1 MGAHAAAS
9 ALGAAVLLAANVM
22 VAPTA
27 MAIAPPVIDPAALP
41 PAETPGPT
49 EEMRQSEACIKPV
62 VIADPDVSQPAPGN
76 AALNIKQAW
85 QYSTGAGVTVA
96 IIDTGVTPNVRLPAL
111 FPGGD
116 YVMGLQNGGL
126 TDCENHGTV
135 VASIIGSSPSNPA
148 DRPAPKPA
156 GAQAGPPPSAVPAN
170 PAPTSPP
177 PPPPPAQTV
186 TVTAPAPPA
195 PAPPPPPPPPPPDGD
210 TPAPPEGDTPADG
223 APAPGSAQPLVAG
236 PPPGA
241 PDGIVGVAPDATLIS
256 IRQSSV
262 AFSPAHPTPQEQDQH
277 RKAGDVL
284 TLAKAIRTAADLG
297 AKVINVSLASCT
309 NAAAPV
315 NQDPL
320 GAAVR
325 YAAVEK
331 DAVVVA
337 AAGNQNDPMQPDCG
351 QNPAFNA
358 LNVDDPRDWAGVRT
372 IVSPAWFSDYVLS
385 VAAVT
390 PEGVPMPDSINGP
403 WVGVAAPGARIMGLS
418 SDNGAAVNASL
429 AKDPGTGNGI
439 WGTSFSAAYVSG
451 VAALVRAKYP
461 NLTAHQVI
469 RRITETAHNPAHKVD
484 NQVGYGVVDPVAA
497 LTFDVDPG
505 DPKPVE
511 RLTSMLHMPAPPAA
525 PDSRPRTVALL
536 GGAAAALVAAILG
549 GIVAIRRRMS

>member
-1 MGAHAAAS
+1 MRAQSAAS
-9 ALGAAVLLAANVM
+9 ALGAAVLLAANVLA
-22 VAPTA
+22 APTA

-41 PAETPGPT
+41 PSETPGPT

-62 VIADPDVSQPAPGN
+62 VVADPDVSQPAPGN

-96 IIDTGVTPNVRLPAL
+96 IVDTGVTPNPRWPAL

-116 YVMGLQNGGL
+116 YVMGLKNGGL

-135 VASIIGSSPSNPA
+135 VASIIGASPSNLA
-148 DRPAPKPA
+148 GRPAPKPA
-156 GAQAGPPPSAVPAN
+156 GVQPAPRPADIPAN

-186 TVTAPAPPA
+186 TVTAP
-195 PAPPPPPPPPPPDGD
+195 PPPPPPAPGPLP
-210 TPAPPEGDTPADG
+210 PPEGDFPADG
-223 APAPGSAQPLVAG
+223 TPQPGSGQPLVSG

-241 PDGIVGVAPDATLIS
+241 PDGIVGVAPDAALIS

-262 AFSPAHPTPQEQDQH
+262 AFSPAHPTPEEHDQH

-331 DAVVVA
+331 DAVVIA

-351 QNPAFNA
+351 QNPAFDP

-403 WVGVAAPGARIMGLS
+403 WVGVAAPGSRIMGLS
-418 SDNGAAVNASL
+418 SENGAAVNASL

-451 VAALVRAKYP
+451 VAALVRAKFP

-469 RRITETAHNPAHKVD
+469 RRITETAHNPAHTVD
-484 NQVGYGVVDPVAA
+484 NQVGYGVVDTVAA
-497 LTFDVDPG
+497 LTFDVVPG
-505 DPKPVE
+505 DPKPAE
-511 RLTSMLHMPAPPAA
+511 HLTSMLHVPPPPPAP
-525 PDSRPRTVALL
+525 DTRPRTVALL
-536 GGAAAALVAAILG
+536 GGAAAVVVAAVLV

>member
-1 MGAHAAAS
+1 MRAHAAAS
-9 ALGAAVLLAANVM
+9 ALGAAVLLAANVLA
-22 VAPTA
+22 APTA
-27 MAIAPPVIDPAALP
+27 MAIAPPVIDPGALP

-62 VIADPDVSQPAPGN
+62 VIADPDVTQPAPGN

-96 IIDTGVTPNVRLPAL
+96 IVDTGVTRNPRFPAL

-116 YVMGLQNGGL
+116 YVMGLKNGGL
-126 TDCENHGTV
+126 SDCENHGTV
-135 VASIIGSSPSNPA
+135 VASIIGSAPSNPA

-156 GAQAGPPPSAVPAN
+156 GVQGPPPPADIPAN

-186 TVTAPAPPA
+186 TVTAP
-195 PAPPPPPPPPPPDGD
+195 PPPPPPAPEPPP
-210 TPAPPEGDTPADG
+210 PPEGDLPADG
-223 APAPGSAQPLVAG
+223 TPPPGSAQPLVAG

-241 PDGIVGVAPDATLIS
+241 PDGIVGIAPDATLIS

-262 AFSPAHPTPQEQDQH
+262 AFSPAHPTPEEQEQH

-331 DAVVVA
+331 DAVVIA

-351 QNPAFNA
+351 QNPAFNP

-403 WVGVAAPGARIMGLS
+403 WVGVAAPGSRIMGLS
-418 SDNGAAVNASL
+418 SENGAAVNASL
-429 AKDPGTGNGI
+429 GKDPGTGNGI

-497 LTFDVDPG
+497 LTFDVAAG
-505 DPKPVE
+505 DPKPAE
-511 RLTSMLHMPAPPAA
+511 HLTSKLHVPPAPPA
-525 PDSRPRTVALL
+525 PDTRPRTVALL
-536 GGAAAALVAAILG
+536 GGAAAVLVAALLG

>member
-1 MGAHAAAS
+1 MRAKVAAS

-22 VAPTA
+22 AAPTA

-41 PAETPGPT
+41 PAETPGPS
-49 EEMRQSEACIKPV
+49 EEMRQSEACINPV
-62 VIADPDVSQPAPGN
+62 VIADPDVAQPAPGN
-76 AALNIKQAW
+76 AMLDLRQAW

-96 IIDTGVTPNVRLPAL
+96 IVDTGVTPNPRFPAL
-111 FPGGD
+111 FAGGD
-116 YVMGLQNGGL
+116 YVQGLPNGGL
-126 TDCENHGTV
+126 FDCENHGTV
-135 VASIIGSSPSNPA
+135 VASIIGAAPSNPA

-156 GAQAGPPPSAVPAN
+156 GIGGAPPPPPPPAN
-170 PAPTSPP
+170 PAPTSPLPAP
-177 PPPPPAQTV
+177 PPPSTV
-186 TVTAPAPPA
+186 TVTAH
-195 PAPPPPPPPPPPDGD
+195 PPPPPPPPPPDGD
-210 TPAPPEGDTPADG
+210 APADG
-223 APAPGSAQPLVAG
+223 SAAPGSAQPLVAG

-262 AFSPAHPTPQEQDQH
+262 AFSPAHPTPEEADQH
-277 RKAGDVL
+277 RKAGDIL
-284 TLAKAIRTAADLG
+284 SLAKAIRTAADLG

-325 YAAVEK
+325 YAAVDK

-337 AAGNQNDPMQPDCG
+337 AAGNKNDPMQPDCG
-351 QNPAFNA
+351 QNPAFNP
-358 LNVDDPRDWAGVRT
+358 LNVADPRDWAGVRT

-390 PEGVPMPDSINGP
+390 PEGLPMPDSINGP
-403 WVGVAAPGARIMGLS
+403 WVGVAAPGYRIMGLS
-418 SDNGAAVNASL
+418 SVNGAPVNASL
-429 AKDPGTGNGI
+429 GKDPGTGNGI

-461 NLTAHQVI
+461 SLTAHQVI
-469 RRITETAHNPAHKVD
+469 RRIMETAHNPAHTVD
-484 NQVGYGVVDPVAA
+484 NQVGHGVIDPVAA
-497 LTFDVDPG
+497 LTFDVALG

-511 RLTSMLHMPAPPAA
+511 HLSTALHVPPAPPAPDTA
-525 PDSRPRTVALL
+525 PRNVALL
-536 GGAAAALVAAILG
+536 GAGAAVLVAAILTG
-549 GIVAIRRRMS
+549 FVAIRKRMS

>member
-1 MGAHAAAS
+1 MRAHAAAS
-9 ALGAAVLLAANVM
+9 ALGAAVLLAANVLA
-22 VAPTA
+22 APTA
-27 MAIAPPVIDPAALP
+27 MAIAPPVIDPGALP

-49 EEMRQSEACIKPV
+49 EEMRQSEPCIKPV
-62 VIADPDVSQPAPGN
+62 VIADPDVTQPAPGN

-96 IIDTGVTPNVRLPAL
+96 IVDTGVTPNPRFPAL

-116 YVMGLQNGGL
+116 YVMGLKNGGL
-126 TDCENHGTV
+126 SDCENHGTV
-135 VASIIGSSPSNPA
+135 VASIIGSAPSNPA

-156 GAQAGPPPSAVPAN
+156 GVQGPPPPADIPAN

-186 TVTAPAPPA
+186 TVTAPPPPPPPA
-195 PAPPPPPPPPPPDGD
+195 PAPPPPPPP
-210 TPAPPEGDTPADG
+210 EGDLPADG
-223 APAPGSAQPLVAG
+223 TPPPGSAQPLVAG

-241 PDGIVGVAPDATLIS
+241 PDGIVGIAPDATLIS

-262 AFSPAHPTPQEQDQH
+262 AFSPAHPTPEEQEQH

-331 DAVVVA
+331 DAVVIA

-351 QNPAFNA
+351 QNPAFNP

-403 WVGVAAPGARIMGLS
+403 WVGVAAPGSRIMGLS
-418 SDNGAAVNASL
+418 SENGAAVNASL
-429 AKDPGTGNGI
+429 GKDPGTGNGI

-497 LTFDVDPG
+497 LTFDVAAG

-511 RLTSMLHMPAPPAA
+511 HLTSKLHVPPAPPA
-525 PDSRPRTVALL
+525 PDTRPRTVALL
-536 GGAAAALVAAILG
+536 GGAAAVLVAALLG
-549 GIVAIRRRMS
+549 GIVVIRRRMS

>member
-1 MGAHAAAS
+1 MRVRAAAS
-9 ALGAAVLLAANVM
+9 VLGAAMLLAGNVM
-22 VAPTA
+22 TAPAA
-27 MAIAPPVIDPAALP
+27 MAIAPPVIDPGALP
-41 PAETPGPT
+41 PAETPGPDQ
-49 EEMRQSEACIKPV
+49 EMRQSSQCIKPA
-62 VIADPDVSQPAPGN
+62 VIADPDVTQPAPGN
-76 AALNIKQAW
+76 MALNIKQAW

-96 IIDTGVTPNVRLPAL
+96 IVDTGVTPNPRFPAL

-116 YVMGLQNGGL
+116 YVMGAANGGL
-126 TDCENHGTV
+126 SDCENHGTV
-135 VASIIGSSPSNPA
+135 VASIIGAAPSNPA
-148 DRPAPKPA
+148 DRPPRKPA
-156 GAQAGPPPSAVPAN
+156 GVQNPPPPPGVPAN

-186 TVTAPAPPA
+186 TVTAPAPAPPA
-195 PAPPPPPPPPPPDGD
+195 PEPPPPLPPDGV
-210 TPAPPEGDTPADG
+210 
-223 APAPGSAQPLVAG
+223 APAEGPPSGSAQPLVAG

-262 AFSPAHPTPQEQDQH
+262 AFSPAHPSPEDQEQH
-277 RKAGDVL
+277 RKAGNVL

-337 AAGNQNDPMQPDCG
+337 AAGNQNDPMQQDCG
-351 QNPAFNA
+351 QNPAFNP

-390 PEGVPMPDSINGP
+390 PEGIPMPDSINGP

-429 AKDPGTGNGI
+429 GKDPGTGNGI

-461 NLTAHQVI
+461 ELTAHQVI

-497 LTFDVDPG
+497 LTFDVAPG
-505 DPKPVE
+505 PPRPAE
-511 RLTSMLHMPAPPAA
+511 RLTTMLHVPPPPPAP
-525 PDSRPRTVALL
+525 DTTPRNVALL
-536 GGAAAALVAAILG
+536 GGAAAVLVAAIAG
-549 GIVAIRRRMS
+549 GVAAIRRRMS